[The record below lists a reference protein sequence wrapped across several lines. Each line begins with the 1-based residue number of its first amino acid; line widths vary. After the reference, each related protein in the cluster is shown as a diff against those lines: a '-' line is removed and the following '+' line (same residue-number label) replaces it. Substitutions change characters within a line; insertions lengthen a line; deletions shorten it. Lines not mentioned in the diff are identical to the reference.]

1 MREDSWGHWASPRQ
15 MKGPAWVLW
24 VLPQWDGSLVKMWEE
39 CPVPSEL
46 GWSPWCVGL

>member
-46 GWSPWCVGL
+46 G